1 MEDFLNKVQLPENAV
16 KIYLNCI
23 GELPLTKNEVKLMVP
38 DLDENQ
44 FLGAFQELLNIGIII
59 PIYPKNTKLLTHYI
73 AIAPFN
79 PIDQYYKNIKKNVE
93 DIKKQL
99 TIIFEKSLSEIF
111 EKNELIELNSVY
123 KAAQELRKDIE
134 EDTIIQKQDVEDIVR
149 GMEILRELN
158 DILGELHSKIK
169 GITQTEFTNLI
180 KHFTQIESEIKDKVE
195 AKKGKRDLIE
205 SIESTFKDNFDKMVN
220 EFTVKLHELIRKDF
234 ERGLESVNNVMNSTF
249 QFRNDFKILLLNM
262 INNFE
267 IKMNSIIDIIKEKDE
282 GLGDQKL
289 EFKDLIIEELNKINE
304 DSINSIISLN
314 DPINKVIQ
322 DYLNK
327 FNPSEKDQISQ
338 IYQVYSLQ
346 KVKSEITS
354 FINSAQNE
362 LKIILPIIENF
373 ISIEEFKGVSK
384 NLKIKLAASEAHT
397 NSLVKNFKEIP
408 YLEYRTLKN
417 SSVIALQGDADH
429 LIIGVIQANSND
441 KLKDFVGFT
450 TDFPPLVK
458 LLEPVIT
465 SLWQIGSSEV
475 VQTPKSVGIEG
486 NIKVISDHLKTKT
499 TPTQGSQSESLKT
512 DAETQKPKLE
522 ITEEK
527 TILDIKQPTESPV
540 KIQKKAPSAEIPIKE
555 EILQV
560 SLNTQPEQGDQNT
573 IMINNAFIS
582 LIDKLSSLK
591 GTEFS
596 EELEKIANLI
606 LEKKGFSVTLHKVRS
621 VINQYKLNEN
631 PLNELDIKQILAS
644 IEDWKNHIF

>member
-1 MEDFLNKVQLPENAV
+1 MEDFLYKLQLSENAV
-16 KIYLNCI
+16 KVYLNCI
-23 GELPLTKNEVKLMVP
+23 GELPLTKNEVGLIVP
-38 DLDENQ
+38 ELDENQ
-44 FLGAFQELLNIGIII
+44 FSSAFQELLNIGIII

-79 PIDQYYKNIKKNVE
+79 PIDQYYENIKKNVE
-93 DIKKQL
+93 EIKEQL
-99 TIIFEKSLSEIF
+99 STIFDKSLSEIF
-111 EKNELIELNSVY
+111 EKNELIEMDSVY

-149 GMEILRELN
+149 GMEILRRSTE
-158 DILGELHSKIK
+158 ILDVFHNKIK
-169 GITQTEFTNLI
+169 GITQTEFGNLI
-180 KHFTQIESEIKDKVE
+180 EFFSQIEGDLKDKIE
-195 AKKGKRDLIE
+195 AKKSKRDLIE
-205 SIESTFKDNFDKMVN
+205 SIESTFKENFDKVVN
-220 EFTVKLHELIRKDF
+220 ELTVNLHELIKKDF
-234 ERGLESVNNVMNSTF
+234 EHSFESMQNVMNSTF

-289 EFKDLIIEELNKINE
+289 EFKDLILEELNKINE
-304 DSINSIISLN
+304 NSINSIISLN

-322 DYLNK
+322 DYLQK
-327 FNPSEKDQISQ
+327 FNPSEKNQISQ

-346 KVKSEITS
+346 KVKSEVYS
-354 FINSAQNE
+354 FIRSTQNE
-362 LKIILPIIENF
+362 LKIILPVVENF
-373 ISIEEFKGVSK
+373 ISVDEFKEVTK

-408 YLEYRTLKN
+408 YFEYRMLKN
-417 SSVIALQGDADH
+417 SSVIAIKGDDDH
-429 LIIGVIQANSND
+429 LLIGVIQTNSDD

-465 SLWQIGSSEV
+465 SLWEMGSSEV
-475 VQTPKSVGIEG
+475 IQTTKSVGIEG
-486 NIKVISDHLKTKT
+486 NLKVISDHLKTKT
-499 TPTQGSQSESLKT
+499 TPVHSSQSESLKT
-512 DAETQKPKLE
+512 SETQKPQSE
-522 ITEEK
+522 IANEK
-527 TILDIKQPTESPV
+527 AILDIKQPTETPV
-540 KIQKKAPSAEIPIKE
+540 RIQKEAPSTEIPIKE
-555 EILQV
+555 EFHQV
-560 SLNTQPEQGDQNT
+560 SLKTQLGQEDQNT

-596 EELEKIANLI
+596 EALESIANLI

-644 IEDWKNHIF
+644 IEDWKTHLF

>member
-1 MEDFLNKVQLPENAV
+1 MEDFLNKLQLSENAV

-23 GELPLTKNEVKLMVP
+23 GELPLTKNEVGLIIP
-38 DLDENQ
+38 ELDENQ
-44 FLGAFQELLNIGIII
+44 FSSAFQELLTIGIVI

-79 PIDQYYKNIKKNVE
+79 PIDQYYENIKKNVQE
-93 DIKKQL
+93 IKEQL
-99 TIIFEKSLSEIF
+99 STIFDKSLSEIF
-111 EKNELIELNSVY
+111 EKNELIELDSIY
-123 KAAQELRKDIE
+123 KATQELRKDIE

-149 GMEILRELN
+149 GMEILRGTTDILN
-158 DILGELHSKIK
+158 DLHDKIK
-169 GITQTEFTNLI
+169 GITQAEFGNLI
-180 KHFTQIESEIKDKVE
+180 KLFSQIEHELKEKIE

-205 SIESTFKDNFDKMVN
+205 SIESTFKEDFDKLVN
-220 EFTVKLHELIRKDF
+220 EFTVNLHNLLKKDF
-234 ERGLESVNNVMNSTF
+234 EHSLESMNNVMNSTF

-289 EFKDLIIEELNKINE
+289 EFKDLILEELNKINE
-304 DSINSIISLN
+304 NSINSIISLN

-322 DYLNK
+322 DYLK
-327 FNPSEKDQISQ
+327 RFNPSEKNQISQ

-346 KVKSEITS
+346 KVKSEIRS
-354 FINSAQNE
+354 FINNAQNE
-362 LKIILPIIENF
+362 LKIILPVIENF
-373 ISIEEFKGVSK
+373 ISIEDFKGASK
-384 NLKIKLAASEAHT
+384 NLKIYLAASEAQT
-397 NSLVKNFKEIP
+397 NSLVKNFKEIS

-417 SSVIALQGDADH
+417 SSVISLQGDADH
-429 LIIGVIQANSND
+429 LIIGVIQTNSSD

-475 VQTPKSVGIEG
+475 IQTPKSVGIDG
-486 NIKVISDHLKTKT
+486 NLKVISDHLKPKT
-499 TPTQGSQSESLKT
+499 TPMQGSQSESLKN
-512 DAETQKPKLE
+512 DAKALKPQLE
-522 ITEEK
+522 ITGEK
-527 TILDIKQPTESPV
+527 SIPDLKQPIETPV
-540 KIQKKAPSAEIPIKE
+540 RIQKEAPSTEIPIKE
-555 EILQV
+555 KFQD
-560 SLNTQPEQGDQNT
+560 SLKSQLGQGDQNT
-573 IMINNAFIS
+573 IINNAFFS
-582 LIDKLSSLK
+582 LIDKLPSLK

-596 EELEKIANLI
+596 EALENIANLI

-644 IEDWKNHIF
+644 IEDWKTHLF